1 MLRELQKFKYTCDVE
16 ADKLFGET
24 RDYPSFKMHDVK
36 KLFKHELAASPAFQA
51 EYDKAKDF
59 IDIKGT
65 VNVPEKA
72 APEKAPDALKSAV
85 PRHKD
90 SAPAGKHRLSKI
102 ILTLR
107 KNYASVGS

>member
-1 MLRELQKFKYTCDVE
+1 
-16 ADKLFGET
+16 
-24 RDYPSFKMHDVK
+24 MHDVK
-36 KLFKHELAASPAFQA
+36 KLFKHELAANPAFQA

-59 IDIKGT
+59 IDVKGT
-65 VNVPEKA
+65 VSVPAPAAPA
-72 APEKAPDALKSAV
+72 APEVLKSAV
-85 PRHKD
+85 PRQKD